1 MGIHNDWSFAMVRE
15 WLRTFR
21 CVLNHHLNIVFD
33 VYNIMMRYD
42 VAFVKRLYN
51 QIVKVNIFLLKT
63 DPNQRE
69 RERGK
74 A

>member
-1 MGIHNDWSFAMVRE
+1 
-15 WLRTFR
+15 
-21 CVLNHHLNIVFD
+21 
-33 VYNIMMRYD
+33 MMRYD

-51 QIVKVNIFLLKT
+51 QIVKVNIFGWKQIQT
-63 DPNQRE
+63 SVNE